1 MDGYHFM
8 IERNHL
14 LYKLEEQLNALRN
27 LPDQE
32 RRARTAAAQ
41 LSFDRELAALYA
53 QVAEEFPGERRRQGR
68 ALNDPR

>member
-14 LYKLEEQLNALRN
+14 LYKLEDQLRVLRH
-27 LPDQE
+27 LPDEE

-41 LSFDRELAALYA
+41 LGFDRELAALYA
-53 QVAEEFPGERRRQGR
+53 QVAQEFPGERRKQAR